1 MAYKKVLL
9 LGTHDSKLAG
19 HVYSAYTAVSQHVDT
34 VLITRLGLYGKE
46 DYCYWP
52 INGSGLSFLE
62 KIRRIRFSRF
72 FFFLWKYVYSDPSE
86 LINGYSM
93 NQMIWYVIITE
104 ILWMSLGGRKL
115 SKKICNDVRSGNI
128 TYNIIKP
135 YNYVEYSLFS
145 HLGITTLKFVL
156 VTILG
161 MILGLIFLKTFPP
174 LNLLSILGIIISCLF
189 ATIINILIITT
200 IGLISFFIEDANPL
214 YWLYSKLI
222 LVCGTLFPI
231 EYFPIWVRPTL
242 TYSPIYVV
250 SYGPARL
257 FVNYS
262 WSEFIHIF
270 IAQIIYAFI
279 AYSICLLAYRK
290 GVRKLN
296 VNGG

>member
-1 MAYKKVLL
+1 MKKYFYIFKSELMSNLNYVANNL
-9 LGTHDSKLAG
+9 
-19 HVYSAYTAVSQHVDT
+19 
-34 VLITRLGLYGKE
+34 
-46 DYCYWP
+46 
-52 INGSGLSFLE
+52 LSFITYFLF
-62 KIRRIRFSRF
+62 IYIFMN
-72 FFFLWKYVYSDPSE
+72 LWKYIYSDPNE
-86 LINGYSM
+86 LINGYSI

-104 ILWMSLGGRKL
+104 LLWSSAEGRKL
-115 SKKICNDVRSGNI
+115 CREISNDVRGGNI
-128 TYNIIKP
+128 AYNINKP
-135 YNYVEYSLFS
+135 YNYVLYSLFS
-145 HLGITTLKFVL
+145 HLGEVFIK
-156 VTILG
+156 TIIFTFLAMVVGLLFLG
-161 MILGLIFLKTFPP
+161 SFPS
-174 LNLLSILGIIISCLF
+174 LNIIGIICVSITYIF
-189 ATIINILIITT
+189 ATVINTLLIIF
-200 IGLISFFIEDANPL
+200 IGLFSFFIEDSGPF
-214 YWLYSKLI
+214 YWGYSKLI